1 MPTQIPLLPPSALA
15 TLSLLGL
22 ARRLVNYLI
31 YSAFWLMARGEFRLR
46 AEFLPAL
53 TEFLPALRENSG
65 RTGRIR
71 SQRSQARIART
82 PR

>member
-46 AEFLPAL
+46 

-71 SQRSQARIART
+71 SQRSHARIART
-82 PR
+82 PRWAL